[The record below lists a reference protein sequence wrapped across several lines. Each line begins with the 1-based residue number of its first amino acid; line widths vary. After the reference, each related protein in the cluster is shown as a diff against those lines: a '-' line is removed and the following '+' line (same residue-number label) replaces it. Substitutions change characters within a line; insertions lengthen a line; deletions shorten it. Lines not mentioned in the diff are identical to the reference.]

1 MLTIKSAISP
11 KYITVDNST
20 IELQVMF
27 EEFGDSILPF
37 AAMANDVEEHGR
49 ELYARA
55 IAGEFGEISPYVPPG
70 ASANAANNQ
79 PATTG
84 SQDL

>member
-1 MLTIKSAISP
+1 MLTIKSATSP
-11 KYITVDNST
+11 KYITVDNSV

-37 AAMANDVEEHGR
+37 AAMANDTEEHGR

-55 IAGEFGEISPYVPPG
+55 IAGEFGEIAPCFAPPV
-70 ASANAANNQ
+70 SAIDNNQ
-79 PATTG
+79 PTTTG